1 MLTHIQEAWGR
12 LHLRLTRISPASQ
25 ILHWLG
31 CWIVAKPEELKQ
43 APGFWQDNEDR
54 QLPTAEEY
62 FEPKVQM
69 AQAGGEYF
77 RRHLRKDL
85 ATYAMVLSF
94 ALSVAVFIM
103 GKAAIAIV
111 TSNDKGQ
118 QGIVTVVS
126 ENDISDE
133 CRALRDQ
140 MRAIKD
146 HFGGYMP
153 DMAQMPREGRDV
165 VVKFET
171 NCKGVSY

>member
-1 MLTHIQEAWGR
+1 MLTHIQEALGR

-31 CWIVAKPEELKQ
+31 CWIVANPEELKQ

-54 QLPTAEEY
+54 QLPTPEEY

-69 AQAGGEYF
+69 AQAGGEFF

-94 ALSVAVFIM
+94 ALSVAIFIL
-103 GKAAIAIV
+103 GKAAIFIV
-111 TSNDKGQ
+111 TPKTNDGHGQ
-118 QGIVTVVS
+118 VAVVS
-126 ENDISDE
+126 EEKISDQ
-133 CRALRDQ
+133 CKVLRDQ